1 MSTKFND
8 LVLAYSDRMS
18 VSEGIQLGYQPSD
31 SYHFCYPEE
40 ESKSPEFEK
49 FRSQWLFQREQ
60 IGGKEGSS
68 CWSTEKNVYSYT
80 VDPETLKGFYVLD
93 KLILDNFPN
102 TPFKN
107 YMDLKE
113 HIIRKEFEEK
123 GYFGNSHTYMLYA
136 VNVEHLIW
144 FL

>member
-8 LVLAYSDRMS
+8 LVLAYSGRMY

-31 SYHFCYPEE
+31 SYHFYYPEK
-40 ESKSPEFEK
+40 ESKSPKFEK

-60 IGGKEGSS
+60 IGGKEGGS
-68 CWSTEKNVYSYT
+68 CWSTENVYSYT
-80 VDPETLKGFYVLD
+80 VDPEILKGFTVLD
-93 KLILDNFPN
+93 HLILDNFPN

-123 GYFGNSHTYMLYA
+123 GYYGNSETYLLHA
-136 VNVEHLIW
+136 VNVEHLSW
-144 FL
+144 FLG